1 MQDCAVTINN
11 QKGFECASIRCSF
24 VYARDAEG
32 RHKSGLLPGS
42 LDGEHRH
49 ARQLQQAH
57 GKGRS
62 QQPAEQQPTATSTA
76 ATLAFL
82 APFEGARDG
91 RRLFGRELAL
101 QEACGDGAHPPPGP
115 RVRDNDLE
123 GEALAARQWPR
134 KRRRGGGGRGEEEPW
149 HDVQHED
156 RLEGGVVESRLKLRS
171 HPVPEAVAAA
181 PLLSAHSDGTG
192 HGGGEERAVLVRAAA
207 YHVDHAQED
216 AEPEGA
222 HVLAEEEEGDGGA
235 T

>member
-1 MQDCAVTINN
+1 MQDCAVTIDN

-101 QEACGDGAHPPPGP
+101 QEACGEVKHATLKRSHPRRHKP
-115 RVRDNDLE
+115 
-123 GEALAARQWPR
+123 AAQ
-134 KRRRGGGGRGEEEPW
+134 
-149 HDVQHED
+149 VQHEV
-156 RLEGGVVESRLKLRS
+156 RGPHPSGVNAT
-171 HPVPEAVAAA
+171 PC
-181 PLLSAHSDGTG
+181 
-192 HGGGEERAVLVRAAA
+192 VRALPRETNRSSVGTV
-207 YHVDHAQED
+207 H
-216 AEPEGA
+216 
-222 HVLAEEEEGDGGA
+222 L